1 MTIGVVLRGP
11 SAGAALV
18 QSLAS
23 LENVAMGSIGGFVS
37 MVVLTK
43 GKQPQ
48 FHQIQTG
55 GVSALFATDGTKHL
69 PDSLVTS
76 DRAALISSGPNRPE
90 PLNRFLAW
98 DDVGN
103 LVSGHRFPHTQI
115 ASGLPLNQFALNLI
129 QKKGCDK
136 NQLKDLMKQNDHLD
150 AGLAAMDVAGKLFQG
165 DTARVRARGDTANAT
180 VQTDAYAFS
189 ITLNSIRPANLIA
202 LLLAEKLKHS
212 MCADTRPVLSIDT
225 SAKICAA
232 DTKAVIIDD
241 VGDVIAINTPEQ
253 CWFTSSTEGALIE
266 TGTHIIKNGICVGR
280 IQDEPYVIANK
291 GQLIS
296 LSGEQAVKL
305 RYESI
310 LTEEVNI

>member
-23 LENVAMGSIGGFVS
+23 LENVALGSIGGFVS
-37 MVVLTK
+37 LVVLTK

-48 FHQIQTG
+48 FYQIQNG
-55 GVSALFATDGTKHL
+55 GVSALFATNGNKIL
-69 PDSLVTS
+69 PDSLVES

-98 DDVGN
+98 DDAGN
-103 LVSGHRFPHTQI
+103 LVSGHRFPHTYS
-115 ASGLPLNQFALNLI
+115 ASGFPLNQVALNLI
-129 QKKGCDK
+129 QNNGCAE

-150 AGLAAMDVAGKLFQG
+150 AGLVAMDVAGTLFQG
-165 DTARVRARGDTANAT
+165 DTARVRARGDTASAA
-180 VQTDAYAFS
+180 VQTDDYAFS

-202 LLLAEKLKHS
+202 LMLAEKLKHS
-212 MCADTRPVLSIDT
+212 MSADTRPVLSIDT
-225 SAKICAA
+225 DAKICAA
-232 DTKAVIIDD
+232 DTKAVIINDLSN
-241 VGDVIAINTPEQ
+241 VIAINTPEQ
-253 CWFTSSTEGALIE
+253 CWFTGSTEGALME

-280 IQDEPYVIANK
+280 MQDEPYVIANN

-310 LTEEVNI
+310 LTEEVNT